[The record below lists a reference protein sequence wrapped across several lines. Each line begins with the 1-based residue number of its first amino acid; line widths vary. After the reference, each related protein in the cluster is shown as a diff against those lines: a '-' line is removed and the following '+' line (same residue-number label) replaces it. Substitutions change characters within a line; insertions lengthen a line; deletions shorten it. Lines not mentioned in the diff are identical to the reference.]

1 MILAGDIGGTK
12 SNIALMDSTPDP
24 TSSPALN
31 KKGCLSV
38 AFIHR
43 YANHEYTRFEDIID
57 DFLGRAGQ
65 YISGSPRGRIAAAG
79 FGVAGP
85 VIGRS
90 VRITN
95 LSWGLDAD
103 TLERQLGTR
112 HIVLLNDLE
121 ATGYSLVCLTPQD
134 LCTLNEGTPVPHGTQ
149 ALIAAGTGLG
159 EAILN
164 WNGSRYIVSPSEGGH
179 CDFAPRTEREIEL
192 LRYLKTMHPYV
203 SFELVVSGRG
213 FLVLHEFLNKNVRH
227 PSFDEPGADP
237 APEITHLGL
246 EGKCPV
252 CVETL
257 DLFVTLYGAEA
268 GNLALKAL
276 ARGGVFVAGGIAP
289 KILPKMQ
296 SGAFFQA
303 FCEKERFQ
311 ELLSH
316 IPIHIALNEEAPLL
330 GAAAEAAV
338 RELTASGSAAGKSV

>member
-12 SNIALMDSTPDP
+12 SNLALME
-24 TSSPALN
+24 
-31 KKGCLSV
+31 KKGDHLRIV
-38 AFIHR
+38 FLHR
-43 YANHEYTRFEDIID
+43 YPNHEYTRFEDIIQ
-57 DFLGRAGQ
+57 DFLGRGRDFLSA
-65 YISGSPRGRIAAAG
+65 SPLGKVQAAG

-85 VIGRS
+85 VIGRG

-95 LSWGLDAD
+95 LSWGIDAD
-103 TLERQLGTR
+103 VLERQLGTR

-121 ATGYSLVCLTPQD
+121 ATGYSLACLAPED
-134 LCTLNEGTPVPHGTQ
+134 LCPLNEGSPALQGTQ

-164 WNGSRYIVSPSEGGH
+164 WNGGRYIVAPSEGGH
-179 CDFAPRTEREIEL
+179 ADFAPRTEKEIEL
-192 LRYLKTMHPYV
+192 LRYLKTLHKFI
-203 SFELVVSGRG
+203 SFELIVSGRG
-213 FLVLHEFLNKNVRH
+213 FLTLHEFLNPRVRH

-237 APEITHLGL
+237 APEITRLGL
-246 EGKCPV
+246 EGSCPV

-296 SGAFFQA
+296 SGKFFTA
-303 FCEKERFQ
+303 FCEKEKFQ

-316 IPIHIALNEEAPLL
+316 VPIHIVLNEEAPLL
-330 GAAAEAAV
+330 GAAAEAAA
-338 RELTASGSAAGKSV
+338 RELVAANARAR

>member
-1 MILAGDIGGTK
+1 M
-12 SNIALMDSTPDP
+12 
-24 TSSPALN
+24 
-31 KKGCLSV
+31 
-38 AFIHR
+38 
-43 YANHEYTRFEDIID
+43 
-57 DFLGRAGQ
+57 
-65 YISGSPRGRIAAAG
+65 
-79 FGVAGP
+79 
-85 VIGRS
+85 GRS

-121 ATGYSLVCLTPQD
+121 ATGYSLACLTPQD
-134 LCTLNEGTPVPHGTQ
+134 LCTLNEGTPVPQRNQ

-164 WNGSRYIVSPSEGGH
+164 WNGNRYIVSPSEGGH

-192 LRYLKTMHPYV
+192 LRYLKTMHPFV

-237 APEITHLGL
+237 APEITRLGL

-316 IPIHIALNEEAPLL
+316 IPIHIVLNEEAPLL

-338 RELTASGSAAGKSV
+338 RELAASSAAGKSV

>member
-12 SNIALMDSTPDP
+12 SNLAL
-24 TSSPALN
+24 LE
-31 KKGCLSV
+31 KKGDSFRAV
-38 AFIHR
+38 FIYR
-43 YANHEYTRFEDIID
+43 YASQDYTRFEDIIG
-57 DFLGRAGQ
+57 DFLA
-65 YISGSPRGRIAAAG
+65 RGRDFLSASPTGRIQAAG

-85 VIGRS
+85 VIGRG

-103 TLERQLGTR
+103 ALEHQLDTR

-121 ATGYSLVCLTPQD
+121 ATGYSLACLAPED
-134 LCTLNEGTPVPHGTQ
+134 ICALNEGAPAPLGTQ

-159 EAILN
+159 EAILT
-164 WNGSRYIVSPSEGGH
+164 WDGSRYLVAPSEGGH
-179 CDFAPRTEREIEL
+179 TDFAPRTEQEIEL
-192 LRYLKTMHPYV
+192 LRYMKTMHKFV

-213 FLVLHEFLNKNVRH
+213 FLTLHEFLNKAVRH
-227 PSFDEPGADP
+227 PTFDEPGADP
-237 APEITHLGL
+237 APEITRLGL
-246 EGKCPV
+246 AGSCPV

-296 SGAFFQA
+296 SGKFFKA
-303 FCEKERFQ
+303 FCEKEKFQ

-316 IPIHIALNEEAPLL
+316 FPIHIVLNEEAPLL
-330 GAAAEAAV
+330 GAAAEAAA
-338 RELTASGSAAGKSV
+338 RELLAANAGAR